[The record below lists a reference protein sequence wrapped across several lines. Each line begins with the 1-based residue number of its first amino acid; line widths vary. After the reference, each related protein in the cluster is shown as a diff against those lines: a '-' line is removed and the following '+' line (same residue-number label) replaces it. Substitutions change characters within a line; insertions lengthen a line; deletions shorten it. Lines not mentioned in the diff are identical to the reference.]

1 MSLISSTKT
10 QTNTYELQVAIS
22 SEDFNKAVEA
32 AYRKNKNKINV
43 PGFRKGKAPRHF
55 IEKLYGEGVFYEE
68 AVNNL
73 YPAAYSA
80 AVTRQVLSLWIALI
94 SRLPR

>member
-43 PGFRKGKAPRHF
+43 PGFRKG
-55 IEKLYGEGVFYEE
+55 
-68 AVNNL
+68 
-73 YPAAYSA
+73 
-80 AVTRQVLSLWIALI
+80 
-94 SRLPR
+94 